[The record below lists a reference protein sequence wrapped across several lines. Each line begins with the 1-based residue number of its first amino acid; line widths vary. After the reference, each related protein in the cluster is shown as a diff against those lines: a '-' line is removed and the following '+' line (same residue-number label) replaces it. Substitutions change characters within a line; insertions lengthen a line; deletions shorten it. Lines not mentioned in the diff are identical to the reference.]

1 MRGKNNYVMRR
12 LNKPNRITLP
22 NDQTFIA
29 TYKRVPRSE
38 LPANITNRQR
48 STQRIV
54 PRGRR
59 RRRGKQGG
67 CGLFDFVLKKN
78 QTVRALG

>member
-1 MRGKNNYVMRR
+1 MRR
-12 LNKPNRITLP
+12 LNTPNRI

-38 LPANITNRQR
+38 LPANITNRRR

-54 PRGRR
+54 PRCRR

-67 CGLFDFVLKKN
+67 CGLFDFV
-78 QTVRALG
+78 